1 MRKPCF
7 LHMQKQSAD
16 QLCGNRAADQHL
28 CFGYID
34 SSIRP
39 HVNLKFQAYTIRPCV
54 NPKFQAS
61 THLLWLYS
69 RVCVGSGWKPQRQV
83 FS

>member
-28 CFGYID
+28 CFPNID
-34 SSIRP
+34 S
-39 HVNLKFQAYTIRPCV
+39 TIHPNV

-61 THLLWLYS
+61 THLLWMYS
-69 RVCVGSGWKPQRQV
+69 QVYVGSGWKPQRQV